1 VEEYK
6 EKKGIEDDDDVDI
19 YLADSQL
26 STDQA
31 LEEAM
36 KAGKETRFTAHVAI
50 PTQKDVEDALLR

>member
-1 VEEYK
+1 MCIVYNQY
-6 EKKGIEDDDDVDI
+6 IDI
-19 YLADSQL
+19 FKDPD
-26 STDQA
+26 TA